1 MEIKRILVPV
11 DGSEESHR
19 AMGVAAGLAAVYQA
33 ELELLYV
40 ADLNKEMTGLDRV
53 TMSGYIPSEITN
65 QGDHVLA
72 EFAGELPKTIKTEKV
87 VLLGGPA
94 DQILE
99 EQKEKKVDLIVMGSR
114 GLGAVHQ
121 VIMGSV
127 SQTVLH
133 RAPCP
138 VMIVK

>member
-1 MEIKRILVPV
+1 MEIKRILVPI
-11 DGSEESHR
+11 DGSDESCR
-19 AMGVAAGLAAVYQA
+19 AMQVAAGMAAIYQA

-53 TMSGYIPSEITN
+53 TMSGYIPSEIEN
-65 QGDHVLA
+65 RGHHVLA
-72 EFAGELPKTIKTEKV
+72 ELIREVPQTVKAYSV
-87 VLLGGPA
+87 VLIGSPA

-99 EQKEKKVDLIVMGSR
+99 EQKEKNADLIVMGSR
-114 GLGAVHQ
+114 GLGAVRQ